1 MPTNWPP
8 SFLGLDT
15 NVAVPSNDSRAS
27 NDAIQLPR
35 KRRSADQAL
44 NLGLDAN
51 VAVPSNDSRAS
62 NDAIQLPRKRRSA
75 DQALNLGPDTNVA
88 VPSND
93 SRASYDAI
101 QLARKRRSAD
111 QAVNLGLDTSAV
123 QCESDEKHSQL
134 QRVSKLWGALRQ
146 RRSRCVS
153 TGGSLGRKNA
163 RRYVVATLL
172 VLLLGAGATVWSKV
186 FKTARQIYMA
196 NLSPKEQLAQTSPA
210 TTNAETIPRRNQAPV
225 SNHTPKPAEQL
236 QNPQATAGQ
245 AGGASQG
252 GILERLLAFRMSE
265 SPRVQG
271 DPHARVWVD
280 THTGV
285 YLCQGTKGFGRTG
298 QGRYMT
304 QQQARFDGFRPA
316 YEKKCE

>member
-15 NVAVPSNDSRAS
+15 NAVQGESD
-27 NDAIQLPR
+27 
-35 KRRSADQAL
+35 K
-44 NLGLDAN
+44 NL
-51 VAVPSNDSRAS
+51 
-62 NDAIQLPRKRRSA
+62 
-75 DQALNLGPDTNVA
+75 
-88 VPSND
+88 
-93 SRASYDAI
+93 RASYDAI
-101 QLARKRRSAD
+101 QLARKKRNAD
-111 QAVNLGLDTSAV
+111 QALNLGLDTSAV
-123 QCESDEKHSQL
+123 QGESDEKHSQL

-146 RRSRCVS
+146 RCSRCVS
-153 TGGSLGRKNA
+153 TGGPLRKNV
-163 RRYVVATLL
+163 RRYVLVTLL
-172 VLLLGAGATVWSKV
+172 VLLLGAGATVWSKVFKTARPVWSKV

-196 NLSPKEQLAQTSPA
+196 NLSPKEQLAQTSPD
-210 TTNAETIPRRNQAPV
+210 TTDAETTPSRNQAPL

-245 AGGASQG
+245 AGGASQD
-252 GILERLLAFRMSE
+252 GILERLLAASRRSE

-271 DPHARVWVD
+271 DPQARVWVD

-285 YLCQGTKGFGRTG
+285 YLCQGTAGFGKTNP
-298 QGRYMT
+298 GRYMT